1 MIGPLILIIG
11 GFYEVHTGRDALFPP
26 IAFRSFTIGMEF
38 PIGNIHELIDLPVC
52 ILIITFF
59 HNLVFNAGT
68 FYLAL
73 YFQVRSPAV

>member
-1 MIGPLILIIG
+1 M
-11 GFYEVHTGRDALFPP
+11 HTTRDALFPP
-26 IAFRSFTIGMEF
+26 AAFRSLTIGKEF
-38 PIGNIHELIDLPVC
+38 LIDDIDELINFAVF

-73 YFQVRSPAV
+73 YFQVPLPPV